1 MERKGTR
8 ILVVDDSPT
17 VRRLAELIL
26 APQGYIVH
34 TADDGDK
41 GLDLA
46 KKINPAVILVD
57 FVMPKMNGYI
67 FCKTLRADPEFKDV
81 PLILITSKGEDV
93 GQKFERD
100 FGVLEYFTKPFE
112 PDDLIRKLDEVLNA
126 SAKKAKEAAAPAAQA
141 AAPAAEAPA
150 TPTGQ
155 VCMSS
160 TELLSEFQDSFDKI
174 VRQYFQKDFP
184 LLMKNVMADTL
195 RQAGLVKHETL
206 VLSGDLS
213 KIPLPD
219 LLNFTYNS
227 RLSGRLTIFS
237 REIFGE
243 IFVDDGMFVFATV
256 SRKGG
261 HNQFLLDLIC
271 HDGRVTKPEMQK
283 VIEDAR
289 AQNIPVG
296 QCLVNKGYLTKDE
309 LMKYL
314 LRHSQGAFNAIL
326 EVKDGSFYLENDSLP
341 TNLEDISFRVP
352 LITVLMDGLRQLDE
366 KQVAA
371 TEFQDENVILLRLIT
386 NETALDSVNLT
397 EDELALFNVIDGQKT
412 LRELIH
418 QSPFNPLETKRIFY
432 VFRKAGLLR
441 VKNA

>member
-1 MERKGTR
+1 MERKGKR

-26 APQGYIVH
+26 SPQGYIVH

-41 GLDLA
+41 GLELA

-67 FCKTLRADPEFKDV
+67 FCKTLRADPNFQNV

-93 GQKFERD
+93 GQKFEKD

-112 PDDLIRKLDEVLNA
+112 PDDLIKKLDEVLQA
-126 SAKKAKEAAAPAAQA
+126 SEKQKQ
-141 AAPAAEAPA
+141 AAEAPA
-150 TPTGQ
+150 AAEKTTAAKESGGQ
-155 VCMSS
+155 ICMSS
-160 TELLSEFQDSFDKI
+160 SELLGEFQDAFDKI

-213 KIPLPD
+213 HIPLPD
-219 LLNFTYNS
+219 LLNFAYNS

-243 IFVDDGMFVFATV
+243 IFLDDGMFVFATV

-261 HNQFLLDLIC
+261 HNQFLLDLIS
-271 HDGRVTKPEMQK
+271 HDGK
-283 VIEDAR
+283 VGKQELQEVIDEAR
-289 AQNIPVG
+289 RTNIPVG
-296 QCLVNKGYLTKDE
+296 QCLVNKGYLSKDE

-314 LRHSQGAFNAIL
+314 LRHSQGAFDSIL

-341 TNLEDISFRVP
+341 TNLQDISFRVP
-352 LITVLMDGLRQLDE
+352 LISVLMDGLRQLDE
-366 KQVAA
+366 KQLAA
-371 TEFQDENVILLRLIT
+371 TEFQDENVVLMRLIT
-386 NETALDSVNLT
+386 NENALDSVNLT
-397 EDELALFNVIDGQKT
+397 EDELQLFNVIDGQKT
-412 LRELIH
+412 LRELIQ

-432 VFRKAGLLR
+432 VFRKSGLLR
-441 VKNA
+441 AKNA

>member
-26 APQGYIVH
+26 SPQGYIVH

-41 GLDLA
+41 GLELA

-67 FCKTLRADPEFKDV
+67 FCKTLRADPDFANV

-93 GQKFERD
+93 GQKFEKD

-112 PDDLIRKLDEVLNA
+112 PDDLIKKLDEVLRA
-126 SAKKAKEAAAPAAQA
+126 SEQKNQASAAPAMEGKASA
-141 AAPAAEAPA
+141 AIESG
-150 TPTGQ
+150 GQ

-160 TELLSEFQDSFDKI
+160 SELLGEFQDTFDKI

-213 KIPLPD
+213 QIALPD
-219 LLNFTYNS
+219 LLNFAYNS

-243 IFVDDGMFVFATV
+243 IFIDDGMFVFATV

-261 HNQFLLDLIC
+261 HNQFLLDLIS
-271 HDGRVTKPEMQK
+271 HDGKVGKQEMQK
-283 VIEDAR
+283 VIEEAR
-289 AQNIPVG
+289 AENIPVG

-341 TNLEDISFRVP
+341 TNLQDISFRVP
-352 LITVLMDGLRQLDE
+352 LISVLMDGLRQLDE
-366 KQVAA
+366 KQLAA
-371 TEFQDENVILLRLIT
+371 TEFQDENVILMRLIT
-386 NETALDSVNLT
+386 NENALDSVNLT
-397 EDELALFNVIDGQKT
+397 EDELQLFNIIDGQKT
-412 LRELIH
+412 LRELIQ
-418 QSPFNPLETKRIFY
+418 QSPFNPLETKRVFY
-432 VFRKAGLLR
+432 VFRKSGLLR

>member
-26 APQGYIVH
+26 SPQGYIVH

-41 GLDLA
+41 GLELA

-67 FCKTLRADPEFKDV
+67 FCKTLRADPNFENV

-93 GQKFERD
+93 GQKFEKD

-112 PDDLIRKLDEVLNA
+112 PDDLIKKLDEVLQA
-126 SAKKAKEAAAPAAQA
+126 SEKQKQATEAPAAAEKATA
-141 AAPAAEAPA
+141 ATASG
-150 TPTGQ
+150 GQ

-160 TELLSEFQDSFDKI
+160 SELLGEFQDTFDKI

-213 KIPLPD
+213 SIALPD
-219 LLNFTYNS
+219 LLNFAYNS

-243 IFVDDGMFVFATV
+243 IFIDDGMFVFATV

-261 HNQFLLDLIC
+261 HNQFLLDLIS
-271 HDGRVTKPEMQK
+271 HDGKVGKQEMQK
-283 VIEDAR
+283 VIEEAR
-289 AQNIPVG
+289 GENIPVG

-341 TNLEDISFRVP
+341 TNLQDISFRVP
-352 LITVLMDGLRQLDE
+352 LISVLMDGLRQLDE
-366 KQVAA
+366 KQLAA
-371 TEFQDENVILLRLIT
+371 TEFQDENVILMRLIT
-386 NETALDSVNLT
+386 NENALDSVNLT
-397 EDELALFNVIDGQKT
+397 EEELQLFNVIDGQKT
-412 LRELIH
+412 LRQLIQ

-432 VFRKAGLLR
+432 VFRKSGLLR